1 MSSPD
6 KFVVYLRVSTQRQ
19 GASGLGL
26 EAQRQ
31 AVQAHVA
38 NVGGRIVGEFVE
50 VESGTDD
57 DRPELAKA
65 LSVASRSK
73 AFILV
78 AKCDRLARDVALVSA
93 VMKGSMGLVDASNPT
108 ASTLELHLRACI
120 AEEEARLV
128 SARTSAALQVAKAR
142 GAKLGSARPGH
153 WKGREHLRL
162 AGLAK
167 ARAKLAES
175 QEKNT
180 KALRAEVLPIIRELV
195 QQGWS
200 FRAVAAHLNTKG
212 IASTRGGT
220 WSASTVI
227 RMLKSA

>member
-57 DRPELAKA
+57 DRPELARA

-93 VMKGSMGLVDASNPT
+93 VMKGSEGLVDASNPT

-128 SARTSAALQVAKAR
+128 SARMSAALQVAKAR
-142 GAKLGSARPGH
+142 GAKLGGMPYGWNRIKDRVDAD
-153 WKGREHLRL
+153 GRCICEPNVEERRIVERIVELRRE
-162 AGLAK
+162 GL
-167 ARAKLAES
+167 
-175 QEKNT
+175 T
-180 KALRAEVLPIIRELV
+180 LRAIADQLTDEGYPTKLGGQWAPKTVLYILR
-195 QQGWS
+195 
-200 FRAVAAHLNTKG
+200 RAGVA
-212 IASTRGGT
+212 
-220 WSASTVI
+220 
-227 RMLKSA
+227 